1 MRHTARLAK
10 IERRAQLR
18 TGAQDA
24 HLQVFAQTAGA
35 AAAFRRRYGHEPTR
49 ADIWRLVND
58 AIPIAV
64 NGAVVVSGVMEVL
77 EPDVDYRRG
86 LAAIAP
92 REGEDYAGKFT
103 IEPDEPL
110 D

>member
-1 MRHTARLAK
+1 MARHETRLAAL
-10 IERRAQLR
+10 ERAQLR

-35 AAAFRRRYGHEPTR
+35 VAAYRAKYGHAPTR

-64 NGAVVVSGVMEVL
+64 NGAVVVSGVLELL

-103 IEPDEPL
+103 LDPSDPL